1 MYVYEKFAEQ
11 GLFSTMQSKGLLP
24 VEFDD
29 LSGEQMDLLY
39 NNLHGVRQLA
49 RIGRDLS
56 VDDLADLIGNM
67 YYKKWTENLE
77 YYALKADLLKGDKE
91 TVTENIVDDNEMVD
105 ERTST
110 NSVSAYNDDD
120 FVNNDK
126 DDSTNT
132 INTDNKR
139 DRTLTRRMMRVSDAK
154 SLQELLQNNFLCDII
169 FVDVNTVLTLKIFA
183 GKTDLSTYE
192 WYYQ

>member
-1 MYVYEKFAEQ
+1 
-11 GLFSTMQSKGLLP
+11 
-24 VEFDD
+24 
-29 LSGEQMDLLY
+29 
-39 NNLHGVRQLA
+39 
-49 RIGRDLS
+49 
-56 VDDLADLIGNM
+56 M

-169 FVDVNTVLTLKIFA
+169 FVDVNTVLTLKIF
-183 GKTDLSTYE
+183 
-192 WYYQ
+192 

>member
-11 GLFSTMQSKGLLP
+11 GLFTTMQSKGLLP

-29 LSGEQMDLLY
+29 LSAEQMDILY
-39 NNLHGVRQLA
+39 NNLHGVRKLA

-56 VDDLADLIGNM
+56 VDDLADLIGNL
-67 YYKKWTENLE
+67 YNKKWTDNLA
-77 YYALKADLLKGDKE
+77 YYATKADLLKGDKE
-91 TVTENIVDDNEMVD
+91 TVTENIVDDNKMVD

-132 INTDNKR
+132 IDTDNKR
-139 DRTLTRRMMRVSDAK
+139 DRTLTRRMMRVSDVK

-169 FVDVNTVLTLKIFA
+169 FVDVNTVLTLKIF
-183 GKTDLSTYE
+183 E
-192 WYYQ
+192 

>member
-24 VEFDD
+24 IEFDD
-29 LSGEQMDLLY
+29 LSGEQMDVLY

-77 YYALKADLLKGDKE
+77 YYALKANMMQGDKE
-91 TVTENIVDDNEMVD
+91 TVTEQIVDDNEMVD
-105 ERTST
+105 ERTTT
-110 NSVSAYNDDD
+110 NSVSAYNDDN

-132 INTDNKR
+132 INTDNER
-139 DRTLTRRMMRVSDAK
+139 NRTLTRRMLRVSDVK

-169 FVDVNTVLTLKIFA
+169 FVDVNTVLTLKIF
-183 GKTDLSTYE
+183 
-192 WYYQ
+192 

>member
-11 GLFSTMQSKGLLP
+11 GLFSTMQTKGLLP
-24 VEFDD
+24 IEFDD
-29 LSGEQMDLLY
+29 LSGEQMDVLY
-39 NNLHGVRQLA
+39 NNLHGVRKLA

-77 YYALKADLLKGDKE
+77 YYALKANMMQGDKE
-91 TVTENIVDDNEMVD
+91 TVTEQIVDDNEMVD
-105 ERTST
+105 ERTTT
-110 NSVSAYNDDD
+110 NSVSAYNDDN

-132 INTDNKR
+132 INTDNER
-139 DRTLTRRMMRVSDAK
+139 NRTLTRRMLRISDAK

-169 FVDVNTVLTLKIFA
+169 FVDVNTVLTLKIF
-183 GKTDLSTYE
+183 
-192 WYYQ
+192 

>member
-11 GLFSTMQSKGLLP
+11 GLFSTMQTKGLLP
-24 VEFDD
+24 IEFDD

-77 YYALKADLLKGDKE
+77 YYALKANMMQGDKE
-91 TVTENIVDDNEMVD
+91 TVTEQIVDDNEMVD
-105 ERTST
+105 ERTTT
-110 NSVSAYNDDD
+110 NSVSAYNDDN

-132 INTDNKR
+132 INTDNER
-139 DRTLTRRMMRVSDAK
+139 NRTLTRRMLRVSDAK

-169 FVDVNTVLTLKIFA
+169 FVDVNTVLTLKIF
-183 GKTDLSTYE
+183 
-192 WYYQ
+192 

>member
-24 VEFDD
+24 IEFDD
-29 LSGEQMDLLY
+29 LSGEQMDVLY

-77 YYALKADLLKGDKE
+77 YYALKANMMQGDKE
-91 TVTENIVDDNEMVD
+91 TVTEQIVDDNEMVD
-105 ERTST
+105 ERTTT
-110 NSVSAYNDDD
+110 NSVSAYNDDN

-132 INTDNKR
+132 INTDNER
-139 DRTLTRRMMRVSDAK
+139 NRTLTRRMLRVSDAK

-169 FVDVNTVLTLKIFA
+169 FVDVNTVLTLKIF
-183 GKTDLSTYE
+183 
-192 WYYQ
+192 

>member
-24 VEFDD
+24 IEFDD
-29 LSGEQMDLLY
+29 LSGEQMDVLY
-39 NNLHGVRQLA
+39 NNLHGVRKLA

-56 VDDLADLIGNM
+56 VDDLAELIGNM
-67 YYKKWTENLE
+67 FYKKWTENLE
-77 YYALKADLLKGDKE
+77 YYALKANLLQGDKE
-91 TVTENIVDDNEMVD
+91 TVTEQIVDDNEMVD

-110 NSVSAYNDDD
+110 NSVSAYNDEN

-132 INTDNKR
+132 INTDNER
-139 DRTLTRRMMRVSDAK
+139 NRTLTRRMLRVSDAK

-169 FVDVNTVLTLKIFA
+169 FVDVNTVLTLKIF
-183 GKTDLSTYE
+183 
-192 WYYQ
+192 

>member
-24 VEFDD
+24 IEFDD
-29 LSGEQMDLLY
+29 LSGEQMDVLY
-39 NNLHGVRQLA
+39 NNLHGVRKLA

-56 VDDLADLIGNM
+56 VDDLAELIGNM
-67 YYKKWTENLE
+67 FYKKWTENLE
-77 YYALKADLLKGDKE
+77 YYALKANLLQGDKE
-91 TVTENIVDDNEMVD
+91 TVTEQIVDDNEMVD
-105 ERTST
+105 ERTTT
-110 NSVSAYNDDD
+110 NSVSAYNDDN

-132 INTDNKR
+132 INTDNER
-139 DRTLTRRMMRVSDAK
+139 NRTLTRRMLRVSDAK

-169 FVDVNTVLTLKIFA
+169 FVDVNTVLTLKIF
-183 GKTDLSTYE
+183 
-192 WYYQ
+192 

>member
-11 GLFSTMQSKGLLP
+11 GLFSTMQTKGLLP
-24 VEFDD
+24 IEFDD
-29 LSGEQMDLLY
+29 LSGEQMDVLY

-77 YYALKADLLKGDKE
+77 YYALKANMMQGDKE
-91 TVTENIVDDNEMVD
+91 TVTEQIVDDNEMVD
-105 ERTST
+105 ERTTT
-110 NSVSAYNDDD
+110 NSVSAYNDDN

-132 INTDNKR
+132 INTDNER
-139 DRTLTRRMMRVSDAK
+139 NRTLTRRMLRVSDAK

-169 FVDVNTVLTLKIFA
+169 FVDVNTVLTLKIF
-183 GKTDLSTYE
+183 
-192 WYYQ
+192 

>member
-24 VEFDD
+24 IEFDD

-91 TVTENIVDDNEMVD
+91 TVTENIVD
-105 ERTST
+105 
-110 NSVSAYNDDD
+110 A
-120 FVNNDK
+120 
-126 DDSTNT
+126 
-132 INTDNKR
+132 
-139 DRTLTRRMMRVSDAK
+139 
-154 SLQELLQNNFLCDII
+154 
-169 FVDVNTVLTLKIFA
+169 
-183 GKTDLSTYE
+183 
-192 WYYQ
+192 

>member
-11 GLFSTMQSKGLLP
+11 GLFSTMQTKGLLP
-24 VEFDD
+24 IEFDD
-29 LSGEQMDLLY
+29 LSGEQMDILY

-67 YYKKWTENLE
+67 FYKKWTENLE
-77 YYALKADLLKGDKE
+77 YYALKANLLQGDKE
-91 TVTENIVDDNEMVD
+91 TVTEQIVDDNEMVD

-110 NSVSAYNDDD
+110 NSVSAYNDEN

-132 INTDNKR
+132 INTDNQR
-139 DRTLTRRMMRVSDAK
+139 NRTLTRRMLRVSDAK

-169 FVDVNTVLTLKIFA
+169 FVDVNTVLTLKIF
-183 GKTDLSTYE
+183 
-192 WYYQ
+192 

>member
-11 GLFSTMQSKGLLP
+11 GLFTTMQSKGLLP

-49 RIGRDLS
+49 RIGRDLT
-56 VDDLADLIGNM
+56 VDQIAELLGNL
-67 YYKKWTENLE
+67 YYKKWTDNLA
-77 YYALKADLLKGDKE
+77 YYATKADLLKGDKE
-91 TVTENIVDDNEMVD
+91 TVTENFVDDNNMVD
-105 ERTST
+105 KRTST

-132 INTDNKR
+132 IKTDNKR
-139 DRTLTRRMMRVSDAK
+139 DRTLTRTMLRVSDVK

-169 FVDVNTVLTLKIFA
+169 FVDVNTVLTLKIF
-183 GKTDLSTYE
+183 E
-192 WYYQ
+192 

>member
-24 VEFDD
+24 IEFDD
-29 LSGEQMDLLY
+29 LSSEQMDVLY
-39 NNLHGVRQLA
+39 NNLHGVRQLS

-77 YYALKADLLKGDKE
+77 YYALKANMMQGDKE
-91 TVTENIVDDNEMVD
+91 TVTEQIVDDNEMVD
-105 ERTST
+105 ERTTT
-110 NSVSAYNDDD
+110 NSVSAYNDDN

-132 INTDNKR
+132 INTDNQR
-139 DRTLTRRMMRVSDAK
+139 DRTLTRRMLRVSDVK

-169 FVDVNTVLTLKIFA
+169 FVDVNTVLTLKIF
-183 GKTDLSTYE
+183 
-192 WYYQ
+192 

>member
-24 VEFDD
+24 IEFDD
-29 LSGEQMDLLY
+29 LSGEQMDVLY

-67 YYKKWTENLE
+67 YHKKWTENLE
-77 YYALKADLLKGDKE
+77 YYALKANMMQGDKE
-91 TVTENIVDDNEMVD
+91 TVTEQIVDDNEMVD
-105 ERTST
+105 ERTTT
-110 NSVSAYNDDD
+110 NSVSAYNDDN

-132 INTDNKR
+132 INTDNER
-139 DRTLTRRMMRVSDAK
+139 NRTLTRRMLRVSDAK

-169 FVDVNTVLTLKIFA
+169 FVDVNTVLTLKIF
-183 GKTDLSTYE
+183 
-192 WYYQ
+192 

>member
-24 VEFDD
+24 IEFDD
-29 LSGEQMDLLY
+29 LSGEQMDILY

-77 YYALKADLLKGDKE
+77 YYALKANMMQGDKE
-91 TVTENIVDDNEMVD
+91 TVTEQIVDDNEMVD
-105 ERTST
+105 ERTTT
-110 NSVSAYNDDD
+110 NSVSAYNDDN

-132 INTDNKR
+132 INTDNQR
-139 DRTLTRRMMRVSDAK
+139 NRTLTRRMLRISDAK

-169 FVDVNTVLTLKIFA
+169 FVDVNTVLTLKIF
-183 GKTDLSTYE
+183 
-192 WYYQ
+192 

>member
-24 VEFDD
+24 IEFDE
-29 LSGEQMDLLY
+29 LSGEQMDVLY
-39 NNLHGVRQLA
+39 NNLHGVRKLA

-77 YYALKADLLKGDKE
+77 YYALKANLLQGDKE
-91 TVTENIVDDNEMVD
+91 TVTEQIVDDNEMVD

-110 NSVSAYNDDD
+110 NSVSAYNDDN

-132 INTDNKR
+132 INTDNER
-139 DRTLTRRMMRVSDAK
+139 NRTLTRRMLRVSDAK
-154 SLQELLQNNFLCDII
+154 SLQELLQNNFLCDI
-169 FVDVNTVLTLKIFA
+169 
-183 GKTDLSTYE
+183 
-192 WYYQ
+192 

>member
-11 GLFSTMQSKGLLP
+11 GLFTTMQSKGLLP

-29 LSGEQMDLLY
+29 LSAEQMDILY
-39 NNLHGVRQLA
+39 NNLHGVRKLS

-77 YYALKADLLKGDKE
+77 YYAIKANLMQGDKE
-91 TVTENIVDDNEMVD
+91 TVTEQIVDDNEMVD
-105 ERTST
+105 ERTTT
-110 NSVSAYNDDD
+110 NSVSAYNDDN

-132 INTDNKR
+132 INTDNQR
-139 DRTLTRRMMRVSDAK
+139 NRTLTRRMLRVSDAK

-169 FVDVNTVLTLKIFA
+169 FVDVNTVLTLKIF
-183 GKTDLSTYE
+183 
-192 WYYQ
+192 

>member
-24 VEFDD
+24 IEFDD
-29 LSGEQMDLLY
+29 LSGEQMDVLY

-77 YYALKADLLKGDKE
+77 YYALKANMMQGDKE
-91 TVTENIVDDNEMVD
+91 TVTEQIVDDNEMVD
-105 ERTST
+105 ERTTT
-110 NSVSAYNDDD
+110 NSVSAYNDDN

-132 INTDNKR
+132 INTDNQR
-139 DRTLTRRMMRVSDAK
+139 DRTLTRRMLRVSDAK

-169 FVDVNTVLTLKIFA
+169 FVDVNTVLTLKIF
-183 GKTDLSTYE
+183 
-192 WYYQ
+192 